1 MADAEERAALARLDE
16 AVGELLTR
24 AEHRRTH
31 LEEARERSREL
42 EVLLRK
48 FGQGEEDPS
57 GLQARIAELTKENQE
72 LRARVEKGREAV
84 KRLLARIRF
93 LEEQE

>member
-1 MADAEERAALARLDE
+1 MAEFTGREALARLDE
-16 AVGELLTR
+16 VVGELL
-24 AEHRRTH
+24 ART
-31 LEEARERSREL
+31 EARRSRLRQAEERAREL

-57 GLQARIAELTKENQE
+57 DLQDRVAALKRENQE
-72 LRARVEKGREAV
+72 LRARVAKGRDAV
-84 KRLLARIRF
+84 QRLLARIRF